1 MSFATTTKHM
11 KLYRILSVYLFI
23 LITLTSVS
31 CKKKYTPKPKAYYRI
46 DFPIKEYQNWNTDFP
61 FSFDHLPMTKIEK
74 DDSKGA
80 EKYWLNIKYPKYR
93 ATIHLSYKNIDNNLE
108 EYLEDS
114 RKMAYKHSIVADAI
128 AEQIYINNKEKVYG
142 MIYRIKGNAAS
153 SVQFI
158 ATDSTKHFLR
168 GALYFRERPNQDSLA
183 PVIQFIDKDIIRL
196 MESLKWK

>member
-1 MSFATTTKHM
+1 MN
-11 KLYRILSVYLFI
+11 LYRTVSTLLFI
-23 LITLTSVS
+23 LIALAPIS

-46 DFPIKEYQNWNTDFP
+46 EFPEKEYQNWNTDSP
-61 FSFDHLPMTKIEK
+61 YSFDLLSTAKIEK
-74 DDSKGA
+74 DASKGA
-80 EKYWLNIKYPKYR
+80 EKYWLNIQYPEYR
-93 ATIHLSYKNIDNNLE
+93 ATIHLSYKNVDNNLE

-114 RKMAYKHSIVADAI
+114 RKLAYKHSIVADAI
-128 AEQIYINNKEKVYG
+128 AEQVYINDKEKVYG

-153 SVQFI
+153 SVQFV

-168 GALYFRERPNQDSLA
+168 GALYFREHPNQDSLS

>member
-1 MSFATTTKHM
+1 MN
-11 KLYRILSVYLFI
+11 LYRTVSALLFI
-23 LITLTSVS
+23 LIALAPIS

-46 DFPIKEYQNWNTDFP
+46 EFPEKEYQNWNTDSP
-61 FSFDHLPMTKIEK
+61 YSFDLLSTAKIEK
-74 DDSKGA
+74 DASKGA
-80 EKYWLNIKYPKYR
+80 EKYWLNIQYPEYR
-93 ATIHLSYKNIDNNLE
+93 ATIHLSYKNVDNNLE

-114 RKMAYKHSIVADAI
+114 RKLAYKHSIVADAI
-128 AEQIYINNKEKVYG
+128 AEQVYINDKEKVYG

-153 SVQFI
+153 SVQFV

-168 GALYFRERPNQDSLA
+168 GALYFREHPNQDSLS

>member
-1 MSFATTTKHM
+1 MHLHPELM
-11 KLYRILSVYLFI
+11 KLYRILSVFLFI
-23 LITLTSVS
+23 LIALVPVS

-46 DFPIKEYQNWNTDFP
+46 DFPKKEYQNWNTDFP
-61 FSFDHLPMTKIEK
+61 YSFDRLSMTKIEK
-74 DDSKGA
+74 DATKGA
-80 EKYWLNIKYPKYR
+80 EKYWANIQYPEYR
-93 ATIHLSYKNIDNNLE
+93 ATIHLSYKNVDNNLE

-128 AEQIYINNKEKVYG
+128 AEQVYINNEENVYG

-153 SVQFI
+153 SVQFV

-168 GALYFRERPNQDSLA
+168 GALYFQEHPNQDSLA
-183 PVIQFIDKDIIRL
+183 PVIQFIDKDIVRL

>member
-1 MSFATTTKHM
+1 MN
-11 KLYRILSVYLFI
+11 LYRTVSALLFI
-23 LITLTSVS
+23 LIALAPIS

-46 DFPIKEYQNWNTDFP
+46 EFPEKEYHNWNTDSP
-61 FSFDHLPMTKIEK
+61 YSFDLLSTAKIEK
-74 DDSKGA
+74 DASKGA
-80 EKYWLNIKYPKYR
+80 EKYWINIQYPEYR
-93 ATIHLSYKNIDNNLE
+93 ATIHLSYKNVDNNLE

-114 RKMAYKHSIVADAI
+114 RKLAYKHSIVADAI
-128 AEQIYINNKEKVYG
+128 AEQVYINDKEKVYG

-153 SVQFI
+153 SVQFV

-168 GALYFRERPNQDSLA
+168 GALYFREHPNQDSLS

>member
-1 MSFATTTKHM
+1 M
-11 KLYRILSVYLFI
+11 KLNRILSAFLFI
-23 LITLTSVS
+23 LIALSPIS

-46 DFPIKEYQNWNTDFP
+46 DFSEKKYQNWDIDFP
-61 FSFDHLPMTKIEK
+61 YSFDRLSMTKIEP
-74 DDSKGA
+74 DASKGA
-80 EKYWLNIKYPKYR
+80 EKYWVNILYPEYR
-93 ATIHLSYKNIDNNLE
+93 ATIHLSYKNVDNNLE

-128 AEQIYINNKEKVYG
+128 AEQVYINNEEKVYG

-153 SVQFI
+153 SVQFV

-168 GALYFRERPNQDSLA
+168 GALYFREHPNQDSLA
-183 PVIQFIDKDIIRL
+183 PVIQFIDKDIVRL

>member
-1 MSFATTTKHM
+1 MN
-11 KLYRILSVYLFI
+11 LYRILVPFLII
-23 LITLTSVS
+23 LLALAPIS
-31 CKKKYTPKPKAYYRI
+31 CKKKYTPKPKGYFRI
-46 DFPIKEYQNWNTDFP
+46 DFPNKEYLNWNSNYP
-61 FSFDHLPMTKIEK
+61 YSFDHLSMAKVEK
-74 DDSKGA
+74 DKTKGA
-80 EKYWLNIKYPKYR
+80 EKYWMNIQYPEYR

-128 AEQIYINNKEKVYG
+128 TEQVYVNPESKVYG

-168 GALYFRERPNQDSLA
+168 GALYFREHPNQDSLA
-183 PVIQFIDKDIIRL
+183 PVIQFIDKDVVRFL
-196 MESLKWK
+196 ESLKWK